1 MDRYTSYSM
10 LKDLEGIKS
19 PKIDAILDEYKQQ
32 ERRKNE
38 LIEQEECYRMETW
51 KKLHNKYKL

>member
-1 MDRYTSYSM
+1 M